1 MSDKNIEVIKAIQ
14 KGEKPPKDIPMT
26 QIIKAP

>member
-14 KGEKPPKDIPMT
+14 QSGQPPKDIPMT
-26 QIIKAP
+26 QIINAP

>member
-1 MSDKNIEVIKAIQ
+1 MADKNIEVIKAIQ
-14 KGEKPPKDIPMT
+14 KAGKPPKDIPMT